1 MSAAFSRNPLAKI
14 HVLKKQAGLDDD
26 SYRDLMARETGKRSS
41 KDLTPEEQRSFI
53 AVLNGLSGGSQT
65 APKSGGKYEKKLQA
79 LWIAAY
85 NLGVVHQ
92 RSNAAM
98 RSFLKRQTG
107 LDHSRFLR
115 NEADALKAIEGLK
128 VWIRRATGNDA
139 LFRTGQGL
147 PRLYNDPRFQ
157 VATHIWSELVKLDRL
172 PAANLTVFLA
182 GETGHD
188 WPENIEPEQWI
199 GLQNKLGQLLR
210 EKGAKA

>member
-1 MSAAFSRNPLAKI
+1 MNALAQI
-14 HVLKKQAGLDDD
+14 HILKKQAGLDDD
-26 SYRDLMARETGKRSS
+26 SYRDLMARETGKRSA
-41 KDLTPEEQRSFI
+41 KELTPAERRSFI
-53 AVLNGLSGGSQT
+53 TVLNGLSGGAKT
-65 APKSGGKYEKKLQA
+65 ASKSGGKYEKKLQA

-98 RSFLKRQTG
+98 RSFLKRQTE

-128 VWIRRATGNDA
+128 AWIRRKTGNDG
-139 LFRTGQGL
+139 LFRTEQGL

-157 VATHIWSELVKLDRL
+157 VANHIWSELDKLDL
-172 PAANLTVFLA
+172 SPKPNLTVFLA

-188 WPENIEPEQWI
+188 WPEHIEPEQWI
-199 GLQNKLGQLLR
+199 DLQNKLGQLLR
-210 EKGAKA
+210 EKGGKS